1 MKQKVIIS
9 ENLER
14 DLVNAIAECEHDKI
28 FILTDQTTH
37 DKCLP
42 KLQGFLCLNGAQHIV
57 IKAGDT
63 HKTLQSL
70 AEVWTALSE
79 GGATRHSLMINLGG
93 GMVTDLGGFA
103 ASTFKR
109 GIVFINIPTTLLAL
123 VDA

>member
-42 KLQGFLCLNGAQHIV
+42 KLQGFLCLKGAQQICRR
-57 IKAGDT
+57 
-63 HKTLQSL
+63 L
-70 AEVWTALSE
+70 
-79 GGATRHSLMINLGG
+79 
-93 GMVTDLGGFA
+93 
-103 ASTFKR
+103 
-109 GIVFINIPTTLLAL
+109 
-123 VDA
+123 